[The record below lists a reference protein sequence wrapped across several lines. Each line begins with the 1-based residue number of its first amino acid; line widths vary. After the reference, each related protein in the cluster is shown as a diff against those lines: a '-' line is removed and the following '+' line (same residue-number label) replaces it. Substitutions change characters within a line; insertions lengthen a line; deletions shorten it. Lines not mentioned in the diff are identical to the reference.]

1 MIAENLAEKLDL
13 DGSDRILRIAD
24 VGTGTGYA
32 ILILADLKKS
42 ISLTLQHLAG

>member
-1 MIAENLAEKLDL
+1 MIAEKLDN

-32 ILILADLKKS
+32 IPIFEDL
-42 ISLTLQHLAG
+42 